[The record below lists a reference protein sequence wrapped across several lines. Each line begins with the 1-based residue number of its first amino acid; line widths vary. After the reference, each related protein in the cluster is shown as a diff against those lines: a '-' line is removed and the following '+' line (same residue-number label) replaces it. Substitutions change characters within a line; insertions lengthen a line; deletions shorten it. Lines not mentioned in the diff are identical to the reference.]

1 MIKCSKYWEGILFSQ
16 IDFEI
21 PIFRSITSTQLY
33 FTLSQLRRS
42 EITLHQHHWSCSLLE
57 AAKTKR
63 LLIQQSEDL
72 RTEWKVV
79 FAQKKKRKRK
89 KSFHAAINK
98 TTQNFYFIMY
108 LFIWWRVEWGEVHFL
123 GVGRGRG
130 RREDEQ
136 KVKRED

>member
-63 LLIQQSEDL
+63 LLVQHSKDL

-79 FAQKKKRKRK
+79 FAQKKKKEK
-89 KSFHAAINK
+89 KKIISCCNQ
-98 TTQNFYFIMY
+98 QNNSELLFYNVFIY
-108 LFIWWRVEWGEVHFL
+108 LVEG
-123 GVGRGRG
+123 GVGGSTFFRCR
-130 RREDEQ
+130 
-136 KVKRED
+136 